1 MRYSG
6 HMQVKSVLRGFVLV
20 RPHLK
25 DEQSTTESG
34 LIVVDFDT
42 VPDRATVV
50 MLGAPNWV
58 GGNRNNG
65 EDTVDFK
72 EGDVVFVY
80 PYLPKK
86 QNIQIDG
93 VEHWILEQKDILA
106 VWEEEKDLPDEVY
119 QGLDDVAN
127 GRIVDLGSFVE

>member
-1 MRYSG
+1 ML
-6 HMQVKSVLRGFVLV
+6 VKSVLRGFVLV

-58 GGNRNNG
+58 GDNRNNG

-80 PYLPKK
+80 PYIPKK

-93 VEHWILEQKDILA
+93 VEHWILKQNDILA
-106 VWEEEKDLPDEVY
+106 VWEEDQKE
-119 QGLDDVAN
+119 G
-127 GRIVDLGSFVE
+127 

>member
-1 MRYSG
+1 
-6 HMQVKSVLRGFVLV
+6 MQVKSVLRGFVLV